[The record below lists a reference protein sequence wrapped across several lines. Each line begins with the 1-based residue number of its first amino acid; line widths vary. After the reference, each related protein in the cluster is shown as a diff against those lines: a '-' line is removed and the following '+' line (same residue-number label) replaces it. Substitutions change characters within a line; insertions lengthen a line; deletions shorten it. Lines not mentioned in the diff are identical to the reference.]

1 MIEIKKSK
9 AKLWSRLGARA
20 TFGQALLEMAKE
32 RDDFYAMSADLCQSS
47 GLVRFR
53 EEFPD
58 RFINAG
64 IAEQNMIG
72 LAAGLAK
79 DGTNVFATSFS
90 PFVTMRA
97 CEQVRMNMG
106 YMQLNI
112 KTVGLGSGLIMSE
125 LGNSH
130 FGIEDAS
137 VMRMIPG
144 ITVIEPCDGVE
155 IVKAVEA
162 LCDYDKPAYLRL
174 TGGPGLPIVYEEDI
188 DFKIGRALK
197 IREGKDIAI
206 VATGTMVHF
215 AKTAAEILSEKGIDA
230 AVIDMHT
237 IKPLD
242 TETID
247 EILDRKM
254 IVTVEEATIVG
265 GLGSAVAEYI
275 APKKNTPAQL
285 MLGIKDFFP
294 HAGCYQYL
302 LQQCGLTADQIADD
316 IERAFMCKERWS
328 DEQNLES

>member
-1 MIEIKKSK
+1 MINVTGNKT
-9 AKLWSRLGARA
+9 KLWSRLGARA
-20 TFGQALLEMAKE
+20 TYGQAILEAARQ
-32 RDDFYAMSADLCQSS
+32 RDDFYVISADLCQSS

-53 EEFPD
+53 DEFPN

-79 DGTNVFATSFS
+79 DGTNVFATSFA

-97 CEQVRMNMG
+97 CEQVRMDMG

-112 KTVGLGSGLIMSE
+112 KTVGLGSGLIMAQ

-137 VMRMIPG
+137 VMRAIPG
-144 ITVIEPCDGVE
+144 MTVIEPADGIE

-162 LCDYDKPAYLRL
+162 LCEYKKPAYLRL
-174 TGGPGLPIVYEEDI
+174 TGGIGLPMVHPEDI
-188 DFKIGRALK
+188 DFQIGKAIQ

-206 VATGTMVHF
+206 IATGTMVHC
-215 AKTAAEILSEKGIDA
+215 AKKAAEILSEHNIEA
-230 AVIDMHT
+230 TVIDMHT

-242 TETID
+242 EAS
-247 EILDRKM
+247 LDAQMSKKLL
-254 IVTVEEATIVG
+254 VTVEEATTIG

-275 APKKNTPAQL
+275 AAKKNKPPQL
-285 MLGIKDFFP
+285 ILGIKDFFP
-294 HAGCYQYL
+294 HAGSYPYL
-302 LQQCGLTADQIADD
+302 LEQCRLTDKYVAND
-316 IERAFMCKERWS
+316 IERIFATLK
-328 DEQNLES
+328 